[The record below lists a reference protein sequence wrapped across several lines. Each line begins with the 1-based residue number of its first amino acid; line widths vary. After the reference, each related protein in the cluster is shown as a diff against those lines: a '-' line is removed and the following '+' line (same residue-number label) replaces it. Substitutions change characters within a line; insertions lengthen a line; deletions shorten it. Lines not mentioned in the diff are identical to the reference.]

1 MSRLEEKKLILLT
14 ELPGGKR
21 LAALRGVERIGGGQ
35 VVLETDQGDRSDS
48 IPAENCI
55 EVKGGEDVAA
65 GGLGLGVRRIDVA
78 SLTGA
83 GPEAG
88 EDAEGGDYG
97 ALEAFSLEAGAP
109 VYVVRGPSKERR
121 NALADRLR
129 EAVGPEPIVVACPE
143 TYSVRRLDTEQ
154 MEACGWV
161 RASPNDDDS
170 PSSPSQPPEADDA

>member
-21 LAALRGVERIGGGQ
+21 LAALRGVERFDGGQ

-83 GPEAG
+83 DPEAG
-88 EDAEGGDYG
+88 EDAEGGDHG
-97 ALEAFSLEAGAP
+97 ALEAFSLETGAP

-161 RASPNDDDS
+161 RVDDS
-170 PSSPSQPPEADDA
+170 DSSSSSQPPEADDA